1 MKDVDGDL
9 ETAIIGRSNEALL
22 VIVVRI
28 VCIGLLAYWSLVLVK
43 PLLAVIVWSLIIA
56 VAIYPAFAWLSRK
69 FHGRPKLAAVVIT
82 LFGLF
87 VVLGPAAWLGV
98 SLVESARQ
106 LSARLGSGTLVIPAP
121 VEAVKAWPLL
131 GQDIYD
137 LWLRASTNLRELLVE
152 AAPQLKPLGARLL
165 GAVGS
170 LSINL
175 VEFVV
180 AAAISGFLLIPGP
193 ALVQSVK
200 NLLGHVAATRG
211 EKFVDLAGATIR
223 NVSRGVIGIALLQT
237 LLAGVGLLVAGIP
250 AAGLFSFLILLLGI
264 IQIGPSIIV
273 FPLIVW
279 SWFRLDTTM
288 AALFTI
294 YMLNVSLFD
303 NVLRPLVMAKGL
315 NTPMPVIFV
324 GAIGGT
330 LVHGLIGLFVGPI
343 VLSITWQLLIVWTRD
358 ATERAGT
365 GSES

>member
-1 MKDVDGDL
+1 VTDKDADH
-9 ETAIIGRSNEALL
+9 ETATIGLSNEALL
-22 VIVVRI
+22 VFVIRI
-28 VCIGLLAYWSLVLVK
+28 VCIGLLAYWSLVLIK
-43 PLLAVIVWSLIIA
+43 PFLAVIVWSVIIA
-56 VAIYPAFAWLSRK
+56 VAIYPVFAWLSLK
-69 FHGRPKLAAVVIT
+69 FHGRRKFAAVVIT

-98 SLVESARQ
+98 SLVESTQQ
-106 LSARLGSGTLVIPAP
+106 LSARFGSGTLVIPSP
-121 VEAVKAWPLL
+121 IEAVKAWPLV
-131 GQDIYD
+131 GQKIYD
-137 LWLRASTNLRELLVE
+137 SWLLASTNLRELLIE
-152 AAPQLKPLGARLL
+152 ATPQLKPLGARLL
-165 GAVGS
+165 SAAGS
-170 LSINL
+170 LGINL

-180 AAAISGFLLIPGP
+180 AVAISGFLLIPGP

-264 IQIGPSIIV
+264 IQIGPSIVV

-279 SWFRLDTTM
+279 SWFRLDAAM

-324 GAIGGT
+324 GAVGGT
-330 LVHGLIGLFVGPI
+330 LAHGLIGLFVGPI
-343 VLSITWQLLIVWTRD
+343 VLSIAWQLLMVWTREV
-358 ATERAGT
+358 AERADIA
-365 GSES
+365 SRS